1 MSDKSFMEAMNNLFT
16 YGTTDP
22 VIPAKPEIMTWAAFQ
37 KKTSEDLDGI
47 VMEHAKTEGLVY
59 VGGKCRF
66 TATPDENDKAH
77 YIVNVDVELYYKD
90 QFKADK
96 NFQIYPLHNEKKY
109 AEFDLQDTETRTQLE
124 KLKKEQLEFNVQAP
138 QTK

>member
-1 MSDKSFMEAMNNLFT
+1 MNDKTFLEAMSNLFT

-22 VIPAKPEIMTWAAFQ
+22 VISPKPEIITWESFQ
-37 KKTSEDLDGI
+37 KKTSEDLDKI
-47 VMEHAKTEGLVY
+47 VMEHAKVEGLVY

-66 TATPDENDKAH
+66 TATQNENDKEH

-96 NFQIYPLHNEKKY
+96 NFQIYPLHNEKLFS
-109 AEFDLQDTETRTQLE
+109 EFDLEDKDTRLQLE